1 MQKLYASV
9 PVQYKSWCTTN
20 IWYLNLTYITNVTQ
34 IYYICKYNFHFAS
47 RKVVMDWKYGEESE
61 MTYSMPKVH
70 GLIQTVH
77 LTVIWMHLRL
87 RGKQFVPDS
96 NRFDRWSK
104 PSTLK
109 NTHIATGMA
118 PSWRYFKPCA
128 PCATSS
134 ECGIISGKKQLK
146 TAPYKSYHKNVYW
159 LVWCFSYLQ
168 WLSNN

>member
-1 MQKLYASV
+1 MQKLYASA

-34 IYYICKYNFHFAS
+34 IYYICKYNFHFILP
-47 RKVVMDWKYGEESE
+47 RGKWWWTGNMEKKVRWHTVCQRFMAWFKPS
-61 MTYSMPKVH
+61 TSQWH
-70 GLIQTVH
+70 GC
-77 LTVIWMHLRL
+77 
-87 RGKQFVPDS
+87 KQFVPDS

-118 PSWRYFKPCA
+118 PSWRYFKPC
-128 PCATSS
+128 
-134 ECGIISGKKQLK
+134 ILILISGKKQLK
-146 TAPYKSYHKNVYW
+146 TAPYKSYHTNVYW

-168 WLSNN
+168 WLSNNSIDITVLS